1 LKHSVFLALVILGVM
16 APEVVVI
23 NNSAVDIYWF
33 KPTSPNG
40 LITNYQVYRSSGGPQ
55 SLLVHS
61 GPPHVY
67 TTIDASV
74 DPGVQYRY
82 LLEAVNSGGAANSS
96 RVTVTLP
103 PATPDFIPA
112 ITNFTALWSDSIYAE
127 WDPLPDNSGVDQ
139 LRVLVGAGDSPGLG
153 SEWPVAATA
162 RNLVVGGLSSFT
174 RYSARLAACLRSVPN
189 GCGTGP
195 VSDRVRTLESPPA
208 DQLPPFLTSIP
219 DKSRGD
225 DKLVKRCLKDDAVP
239 SISPVHP
246 SICRLQPNHLALHT
260 KQRLLVVWRM
270 ADQLPPFL
278 TSTGPT
284 TVVVSWETPQR
295 VNGAVLRYRI
305 RRRDCISSGCSQ
317 SDSGILVSIVDGS
330 VRSFVNSGLD
340 LQPFSVYEYSI
351 TAVNSQGET
360 SSNWTAIRTAE
371 APPKGT
377 GNVFNRLT
385 GAACT
390 SPVEK
395 NCPTS
400 VPVVTTKNFPSR
412 SSFYNLIL

>member
-1 LKHSVFLALVILGVM
+1 MSSLKHSVFLALVILGVM

-112 ITNFTALWSDSIYAE
+112 ITNFTALSSDSIYAE

-219 DKSRGD
+219 EKSRGD

-239 SISPVHP
+239 SIFP
-246 SICRLQPNHLALHT
+246 SAPQYLSTAAQPLRTTHKAT
-260 KQRLLVVWRM
+260 SASRM
-270 ADQLPPFL
+270 ANG
-278 TSTGPT
+278 GPT
-284 TVVVSWETPQR
+284 S
-295 VNGAVLRYRI
+295 AVPDVHRPDD
-305 RRRDCISSGCSQ
+305 RRRIVG
-317 SDSGILVSIVDGS
+317 DS
-330 VRSFVNSGLD
+330 
-340 LQPFSVYEYSI
+340 
-351 TAVNSQGET
+351 AAGERRCAT
-360 SSNWTAIRTAE
+360 L
-371 APPKGT
+371 PH
-377 GNVFNRLT
+377 
-385 GAACT
+385 
-390 SPVEK
+390 
-395 NCPTS
+395 
-400 VPVVTTKNFPSR
+400 
-412 SSFYNLIL
+412 

>member
-1 LKHSVFLALVILGVM
+1 M

-40 LITNYQVYRSSGGPQ
+40 LITNYQVYRSSSGPQ

-112 ITNFTALWSDSIYAE
+112 ITNFTALSSDSIYAE

-139 LRVLVGAGDSPGLG
+139 LRVLVGADDSPGLG

-225 DKLVKRCLKDDAVP
+225 DKLVKRYLKDDAVLSIFP
-239 SISPVHP
+239 SAPRYLSTAA
-246 SICRLQPNHLALHT
+246 QPPRTTHKAT
-260 KQRLLVVWRM
+260 SASRM
-270 ADQLPPFL
+270 ANG
-278 TSTGPT
+278 GPT
-284 TVVVSWETPQR
+284 SAVPGVHRPDDRRRIVGDSAAGERRCATLPHQTSRLHFVGLLSVRLGYPRQHRRRLRSLVRQQWPRPTAVQR
-295 VNGAVLRYRI
+295 VRVQHHGSQLAG
-305 RRRDCISSGCSQ
+305 RDIQ
-317 SDSGILVSIVDGS
+317 
-330 VRSFVNSGLD
+330 
-340 LQPFSVYEYSI
+340 
-351 TAVNSQGET
+351 
-360 SSNWTAIRTAE
+360 
-371 APPKGT
+371 
-377 GNVFNRLT
+377 
-385 GAACT
+385 
-390 SPVEK
+390 
-395 NCPTS
+395 
-400 VPVVTTKNFPSR
+400 
-412 SSFYNLIL
+412 

>member
-1 LKHSVFLALVILGVM
+1 MSSLKHSVFLALVILGVM

-40 LITNYQVYRSSGGPQ
+40 LITNYQVYRTSSGPQ

-82 LLEAVNSGGAANSS
+82 LLEAVNSGGASNSS

-112 ITNFTALWSDSIYAE
+112 ITNFTALSSDSIYAE

-208 DQLPPFLTSIP
+208 DQLPPFLTS
-219 DKSRGD
+219 
-225 DKLVKRCLKDDAVP
+225 
-239 SISPVHP
+239 
-246 SICRLQPNHLALHT
+246 
-260 KQRLLVVWRM
+260 
-270 ADQLPPFL
+270 
-278 TSTGPT
+278 TGPT

-317 SDSGILVSIVDGS
+317 SDSGILVSIVDGY

-340 LQPFSVYEYSI
+340 LQPFSVYAYSI

-377 GNVFNRLT
+377 GDFLT
-385 GAACT
+385 
-390 SPVEK
+390 V
-395 NCPTS
+395 
-400 VPVVTTKNFPSR
+400 
-412 SSFYNLIL
+412 